1 MVSLHINR
9 ERFTKVSISGGP
21 NKEEDKRP
29 KPLQKKEE
37 DQQFTIQIN
46 SRKEENEKQLNS
58 NVLNKENLFLP
69 KEPNKEGQNKNSF
82 NSIKKTQ
89 EEKVGPSKLKQYLN
103 ETLFLGGSKKT
114 VPSIQKQS
122 ETPEPTPTI
131 KEIFTKIK
139 QSLTII
145 QKLPIQ
151 PFKIAMVWNWNV
163 DWAKRAG

>member
-58 NVLNKENLFLP
+58 NVLNEENLFLP
-69 KEPNKEGQNKNSF
+69 KEPNKEEQNKNSF
-82 NSIKKTQ
+82 NSIKKH
-89 EEKVGPSKLKQYLN
+89 
-103 ETLFLGGSKKT
+103 KK
-114 VPSIQKQS
+114 K
-122 ETPEPTPTI
+122 
-131 KEIFTKIK
+131 K
-139 QSLTII
+139 
-145 QKLPIQ
+145 
-151 PFKIAMVWNWNV
+151 
-163 DWAKRAG
+163 